1 MPIASLTFNL
11 PEESAEHQMALDGC
25 KWKTVVEEIL
35 NNIRQDL
42 KYNPEKLTAD
52 QQKILENMRG
62 FIHQCLE
69 DENLAL

>member
-1 MPIASLTFNL
+1 MPQALLTFNL
-11 PEESAEHQMALDGC
+11 PEESAEHRTAIDGQ

-62 FIHQCLE
+62 FIHQCME
-69 DENLAL
+69 DESLAL

>member
-1 MPIASLTFNL
+1 MTAQLTFNL
-11 PEESAEHQMALDGC
+11 PEESAEHQMALDGW

-52 QQKILENMRG
+52 QQKILENLRE
-62 FIHQCLE
+62 FIHQRLE

>member
-1 MPIASLTFNL
+1 MTAQLTFNL

-35 NNIRQDL
+35 NRIRYDL

-52 QQKILENMRG
+52 QQTILENTRG
-62 FIHQCLE
+62 FIHQCME

>member
-1 MPIASLTFNL
+1 MTAQLTFNL
-11 PEESAEHQMALDGC
+11 PEESAEHRMAIDGQ

-69 DENLAL
+69 DESLAL

>member
-1 MPIASLTFNL
+1 MTAQLTFLL
-11 PEESAEHQMALDGC
+11 PEESAEHQMALDGW

-52 QQKILENMRG
+52 KQKILENMRG

-69 DENLAL
+69 DESLAL